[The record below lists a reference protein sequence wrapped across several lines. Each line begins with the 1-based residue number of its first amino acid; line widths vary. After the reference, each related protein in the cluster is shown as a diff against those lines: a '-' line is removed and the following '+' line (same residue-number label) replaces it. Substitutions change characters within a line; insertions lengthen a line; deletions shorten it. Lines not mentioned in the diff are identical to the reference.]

1 MDSLIATL
9 PAGRDAAMAD
19 IQPLMP
25 PEARL
30 AMPAQSLTRQA
41 SAPAM
46 PAPGPDASTLRA
58 RIFVFGLTLA
68 LTAFGTE
75 EIIAVVSPAGATWL
89 QVVFAALFAV
99 TFAWIA
105 FPAASATL
113 GFWRLATQGA
123 ADAAT
128 VPHGPLGRNA
138 LVMPVYNENPTAVF
152 AALAAMAGDLVC
164 SRLGSAFDIVI
175 LSDTR
180 DHDIAEAEM
189 AAARRLGSM
198 MAGRMAV
205 YYRRRADNRH
215 RKAGNIAD
223 FVARWGGRYDHMV
236 VLDADSTMTAETLAH
251 LARAMAADPAAGI
264 IQTLPA
270 LTGRL
275 SLFARMQQFAGR
287 VYGPVVAAGIAAWHG
302 RDGNYWGH
310 NAIIR
315 VRAFAA
321 AAGLPELPGR
331 KPFGG
336 HILSHDFIEAAFM
349 RRAGWAVYMLPE
361 LEGSFE
367 QSPPNLIDLAA
378 RDRRWAQ
385 GNLQHMKVISA
396 SGLHWMSRLHLLQGI
411 MSYLASPLWLAL
423 ILIGLGLSLQARFV
437 VPDYFPNGLAL
448 FPTWPIFDPAR
459 ALRLFGFTM
468 AVLLLPKFL
477 GTALILA
484 DRRRRSD
491 FGGSARLAA
500 SLVTEIVLSSLIAPV
515 MMLVQTIAVASIL
528 MGRDAGWA
536 TQNRDDG
543 SLAFENAWYCHA
555 GHMIF
560 GLLLVG
566 ASAAV
571 SVSAT
576 LWMAPIAV
584 GLVLAPPLTWLTA
597 SPRLGCFALDLGLFA
612 VPEELSSHD
621 RTPVRQASG

>member
-1 MDSLIATL
+1 MDSLIARPTVEHHSA
-9 PAGRDAAMAD
+9 PTDNA
-19 IQPLMP
+19 PLMP
-25 PEARL
+25 AEAHL
-30 AMPAQSLTRQA
+30 AMPAQSLTRRVFT
-41 SAPAM
+41 PTR
-46 PAPGPDASTLRA
+46 PAPGPDISTLMA
-58 RIFVFGLTLA
+58 RLFVFGLTIV
-68 LTAFGTE
+68 LTAFGTK
-75 EIIAVVSPAGATWL
+75 EIIAVVSPAGVTWL
-89 QVVFAALFAV
+89 QVVFAVLFAV

-113 GFWRLATQGA
+113 GFWCLAKQRA
-123 ADAAT
+123 ANTSA

-138 LVMPVYNENPTAVF
+138 LVMPIYNENPKAVF
-152 AALAAMAGDLVC
+152 AALEAMAGDLVS
-164 SRLGSAFDIVI
+164 SRLGSAFDVVI

-180 DHDIAEAEM
+180 DHAIAEAEM
-189 AAARRLGSM
+189 GAAQRLCTS
-198 MAGRMAV
+198 MAGRIAV

-236 VLDADSTMTAETLAH
+236 VLDADSTISAATLAH
-251 LARAMAADPAAGI
+251 LARTMAADRSAGI

-270 LTGRL
+270 LAGRM

-287 VYGPVVAAGIAAWHG
+287 AYGPVVAAGIAAWHG

-321 AAGLPELPGR
+321 TAGLPELPGR

-336 HILSHDFIEAAFM
+336 HILSHDFVEAALM
-349 RRAGWAVYMLPE
+349 RRAGWAVYMLPD

-396 SGLHWMSRLHLLQGI
+396 GGLHWMSRLHLLQGI

-423 ILIGLGLSLQARFV
+423 ILIGLGLSLQAHFI

-459 ALRLFGFTM
+459 ALWLFGFTM

-477 GTALILA
+477 GSALLLT
-484 DRRRRSD
+484 DRHRRCD
-491 FGGSARLAA
+491 FGGGVALVS

-515 MMLVQTIAVASIL
+515 MMLVQTNAVASIL
-528 MGRDAGWA
+528 VGRDSGWA

-543 SLAFENAWYCHA
+543 SLTFDSALDYHA
-555 GHMIF
+555 RHLIF
-560 GLLLVG
+560 GLLLVA

-571 SVSAT
+571 SVSTA
-576 LWMAPIAV
+576 LWMAPLAA
-584 GLVLAPPLTWLTA
+584 GLALAPALTWLTA
-597 SPRLGCFALDLGLFA
+597 SPQVGRFALRIGLFA
-612 VPEELSSHD
+612 IPEEQPENNA
-621 RTPVRQASG
+621 TPVHQASR